1 MNLFWKKF
9 TGKLIPTAKF
19 EALEAELKS
28 SLIRYNEVA
37 KSLELEEYNKLF
49 HEVKSAAFI
58 ENKKVLQN
66 RKYKDTEEYRDTRKF
81 HKLENSAGIKLY
93 FQVLKSKELEAYRA
107 FEATP
112 EFEDLGDKKKVKAS
126 EKLQELK
133 KFERS
138 KAFKNY
144 TRFHD
149 SYIIKEYEQLKS
161 LINSADFQ
169 KKNEFWANA
178 HRWHTTPEY
187 AKEQRFYELAKN
199 PDIVFFINE
208 KPERFESIKH
218 RKEIFTEDFNWN
230 VIDKSRW
237 NIGFYYKNKKMI
249 ANHSFANE
257 KQANN
262 SGKNISVENGILRI
276 STKHEKTTAKAWHP
290 VKGFV
295 EQEFQYTSDVI
306 NSADEFRV
314 KHGTI
319 SAKLRCAGSIN
330 HAFWLG
336 SDGKLPHINIFHFDG
351 KKIKI
356 GNAGKEVM
364 DGVEIKGLNPSQFHV
379 FSLQWTPKELIWKIN
394 NLEIYRTAS
403 NIPKEEMFM
412 VLNSFIPSKK
422 HGSSGYFEVDWIK
435 IYDK

>member
-28 SLIRYNEVA
+28 SLIRFNEVA

-81 HKLENSAGIKLY
+81 RKLENSAGIKMY
-93 FQVLKSKELEAYRA
+93 FQVLKSKELEAYQA

-112 EFEDLGDKKKVKAS
+112 EFENLGDKKKVKAS

-133 KFERS
+133 RFERS
-138 KAFKNY
+138 KEFKNY

-149 SYIIKEYEQLKS
+149 SYIIKEYEQLKT

-169 KKNEFWANA
+169 KKNEFWTNA
-178 HRWHTTPEY
+178 HRWQTTPEC

-199 PDIVFFINE
+199 PDIVFYINE
-208 KPERFESIKH
+208 RPERFNAIKH
-218 RKEIFTEDFNWN
+218 RKETFTEDFNWN

-237 NIGFYYKNKKMI
+237 NIGFFYKNKKMI
-249 ANHSFANE
+249 SNHSFANE

-262 SGKNISVENGILRI
+262 SGKNISVENGILRL
-276 STKHEKTTAKAWHP
+276 STKHEKTTARAWHP
-290 VKGFV
+290 TKGFI

-306 NSADEFRV
+306 NTANEFRQ
-314 KHGTI
+314 KFGTI
-319 SAKLRCAGSIN
+319 SAKLRCTGNIN

-364 DGVEIKGLNPSQFHV
+364 DGVEIKGLNTSQFHV
-379 FSLQWTPKELIWKIN
+379 YTLQWTEKELIWKIN

-412 VLNSFIPSKK
+412 VLNSFIPAKK
-422 HGSSGYFEVDWIK
+422 HGSTGYFDVDWIK
-435 IYDK
+435 IYE

>member
-49 HEVKSAAFI
+49 HEVKSATFI

-66 RKYKDTEEYRDTRKF
+66 RKHKDTEEYRDTRKF
-81 HKLENSAGIKLY
+81 HKLENSAGIKMY
-93 FQVLKSKELEAYRA
+93 FQALKSKELEAYLA
-107 FEATP
+107 FEKTP

-133 KFERS
+133 RFERS
-138 KAFKNY
+138 KEFKNY

-149 SYIIKEYEQLKS
+149 SYIIKEYEQLKA
-161 LINSADFQ
+161 LVNSADFQ
-169 KKNEFWANA
+169 KRNEFWVNA
-178 HRWHTTPEY
+178 QRWQTTPEY

-199 PDIVFFINE
+199 PDIDFYINE
-208 KPERFESIKH
+208 KPERFNAIKH
-218 RKEIFTEDFNWN
+218 RKETFTEDFNWN

-262 SGKNISVENGILRI
+262 SGKNISVENGILRLA
-276 STKHEKTTAKAWHP
+276 TKHEKTTARAWHP
-290 VKGFV
+290 TKGFI

-306 NSADEFRV
+306 NTADEFRQ
-314 KHGTI
+314 KFGTI
-319 SAKLRCAGSIN
+319 SAKLRCTGNIN

-336 SDGKLPHINIFHFDG
+336 ADGKLPHINIFHFDG
-351 KKIKI
+351 KRIKI
-356 GNAGKEVM
+356 GNAGKEIM

-379 FSLQWTPKELIWKIN
+379 YTLQWTEKELIWKIN

-412 VLNSFIPSKK
+412 VLNSFIPAKK
-422 HGSSGYFEVDWIK
+422 HGSTGYFDVDWIK
-435 IYDK
+435 IYE